1 MANLSVQPNVKEAF
15 AKAGLRVVRAKIE
28 REDIVLVST
37 SPCSGSL
44 EEDFRALVEESGA
57 AGGQPEPS
65 FYLVALDGTGEEWF
79 LVAMVDDALAVR
91 EKMLYASSHKSLVN
105 QLGSGKFKGELYCNC
120 ASDFTYDNFA
130 AALRSD
136 KSDAPLTEAEAILK
150 AEAQQT
156 IGTQA
161 SAGNVSL
168 AFPIE
173 QAAQDALAQFA
184 AGELS
189 FVSMEVSADES
200 VCLDKAEAVESND
213 ALSAAL
219 DAQNARFYCVRFPFQ
234 ATANTLNFLVLSC
247 PESDGGNQREMLKQ
261 RFVLA
266 TVKATVQE
274 YCASKGIE
282 IKKVVE
288 TQEPSSLV
296 ADLESEIKSATESR
310 AINNDQAF
318 SKPKRPGRGKR
329 RLIKKK
335 K

>member
-1 MANLSVQPNVKEAF
+1 MCEDKHKKRQKEKKRTEDKRQTTMANLSVQPNVKEAF

-28 REDIVLVST
+28 KEDIVLVST

-44 EEDFRALVEESGA
+44 EEDFRALVEERRRRA
-57 AGGQPEPS
+57 AEPS

-79 LVAMVDDALAVR
+79 LVAMVDDALPVR

-219 DAQNARFYCVRFPFQ
+219 DAQNARFYWFAFPSGHGDPSTFCSI
-234 ATANTLNFLVLSC
+234 L
-247 PESDGGNQREMLKQ
+247 PRIRWRES
-261 RFVLA
+261 A
-266 TVKATVQE
+266 
-274 YCASKGIE
+274 
-282 IKKVVE
+282 
-288 TQEPSSLV
+288 
-296 ADLESEIKSATESR
+296 
-310 AINNDQAF
+310 
-318 SKPKRPGRGKR
+318 
-329 RLIKKK
+329 
-335 K
+335 